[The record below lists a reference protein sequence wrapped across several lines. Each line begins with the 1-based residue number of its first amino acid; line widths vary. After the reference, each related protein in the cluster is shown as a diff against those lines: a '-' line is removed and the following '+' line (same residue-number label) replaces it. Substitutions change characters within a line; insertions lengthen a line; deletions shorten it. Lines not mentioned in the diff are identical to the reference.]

1 MDDYSVNINAEV
13 FNQDLDDAGWDP
25 VKVDD
30 SDADAAEM
38 FDY

>member
-1 MDDYSVNINAEV
+1 MDDNVIYINDEV
-13 FNQDLDDAGWDP
+13 FDKDLDDAGWDP

-30 SDADAAEM
+30 SDSDAAEM